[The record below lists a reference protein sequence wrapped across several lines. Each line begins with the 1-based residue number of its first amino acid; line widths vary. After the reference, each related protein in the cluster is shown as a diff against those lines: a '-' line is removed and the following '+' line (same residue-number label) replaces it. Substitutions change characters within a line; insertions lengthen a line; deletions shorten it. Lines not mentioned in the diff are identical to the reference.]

1 MVSVYEAF
9 LGWLLNKF
17 RRHIWRKVTILIS
30 TAMRFSGLVEGLM
43 TALSEKLGEATDVRF
58 KDCDFVSELSELTA
72 IEKAALIK
80 VGIKEEM
87 LL

>member
-1 MVSVYEAF
+1 
-9 LGWLLNKF
+9 
-17 RRHIWRKVTILIS
+17 
-30 TAMRFSGLVEGLM
+30 MRFSGLVEGLM